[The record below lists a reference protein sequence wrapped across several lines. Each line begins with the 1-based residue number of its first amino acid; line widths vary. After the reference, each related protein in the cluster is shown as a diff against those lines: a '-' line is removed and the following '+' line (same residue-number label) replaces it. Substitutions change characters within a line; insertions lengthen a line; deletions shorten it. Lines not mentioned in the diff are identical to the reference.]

1 MINSRST
8 TAKIP
13 APAMIRRNTVSILT
27 LIAVITAS
35 ATGCSTFLH
44 TSTAIIKSPVA
55 FVTSIGVEKRIVK
68 ILCLWEPAEGQGLD
82 GKPSRGFAGQILMF
96 AHGSPSPIPVH
107 GTISIYEYVNFHPDE
122 VDPQPIHKFTFD
134 DGGWNAHRT
143 ESTLGESYN
152 VFLPY
157 VVKNNGHATCA
168 LRVEY
173 TSPEGRVMSSPYT
186 EVTLTAKTSNRP
198 LSALRRNILSDA
210 EPRSIVGDRESARR
224 NSVTELEDEV
234 PTIDSTTIAL
244 PRAALR

>member
-1 MINSRST
+1 MIKSRST
-8 TAKIP
+8 GSPIGS
-13 APAMIRRNTVSILT
+13 PAMVRRNTMAMLT
-27 LIAVITAS
+27 IAAAITAS
-35 ATGCSTFLH
+35 ATGCSSFLH
-44 TSTAIIKSPVA
+44 TSAAIIKSPVS
-55 FVTSIGVEKRIVK
+55 FVSAIRAEKRVVK

-82 GKPSRGFAGQILMF
+82 GRPSRGFAGQILMF
-96 AHGSPSPIPVH
+96 GHGSPSPIPVH
-107 GTISIYEYVNFHPDE
+107 GTVSIYEYVNFDPED

-157 VVKNNGHATCA
+157 VVKNNGHTTCA

-173 TSPEGRVMSSPYT
+173 TSPDGRVMSSPYT

-198 LSALRRNILSDA
+198 LSALRRNILSDSA
-210 EPRSIVGDRESARR
+210 ARSSDRDRKCARR
-224 NSVTELEDEV
+224 NSVADLEYEV

>member
-1 MINSRST
+1 MSVVISC
-8 TAKIP
+8 
-13 APAMIRRNTVSILT
+13 NTVAMWT
-27 LIAVITAS
+27 LFAAITA
-35 ATGCSTFLH
+35 AAPGCSSFLQ

-55 FVTSIGVEKRIVK
+55 FVTSIGEEKRIVK

-107 GTISIYEYVNFHPDE
+107 GRVHIYEYVNYHPDE

-173 TSPEGRVMSSPYT
+173 VSPDGRVISSPYT
-186 EVTLTAKTSNRP
+186 EVTLTAKTSNKP
-198 LSALRRNILSDA
+198 LSALRRDILSDS
-210 EPRSIVGDRESARR
+210 EPRSIAGDRESAGR
-224 NSVTELEDEV
+224 NAVTELEDEV
-234 PTIDSTTIAL
+234 PSIDSTTIAL
-244 PRAALR
+244 PRAGRR